1 MKTNTLSLPDNS
13 KLYLMNGS
21 AYRKLTDDEIG
32 QLIVQGCYCEDW
44 NQIEVVSN
52 FLPDNVRFTKFS
64 GNNKLGRFDEEI
76 TLFGGVKMKTGII
89 HAHIHNCV
97 IDDNAMISSVKSY
110 IANYSIGK
118 HVIIHNLN
126 QLAVE
131 GTTSFGNGIRVKV
144 INESGGREIPIY
156 DHLSAHV
163 AYILALYRHRMSAV
177 NEIERLISN
186 YVDFISSSVGTV
198 SDGVKMI
205 NCGTLRNVKIGPGAV
220 LEGVAKLDNGSINS
234 TLADPVTFGQGV
246 ILENFIVC
254 SGTKIT
260 DTTLVSNCFIGQGCI
275 LDKHYSAVESVF
287 FANCQGLHGEACS
300 IFAGPYTVSHHKSSL
315 LIAGLFSFMNA
326 GSGSNQSN
334 HLYKLGPIHQGVVER
349 GAKTTSDSYILWPS
363 RIGAFSLVLGR
374 HYRHS
379 DTTDFPFSYLIE
391 EKDESR
397 LVPGINLQSIGT
409 IRDSQKWPK
418 RDRRKDTNLLDSINF
433 NLLSPYTIQKM
444 INGRAILLELLKA
457 SGETAPHYTYNGM
470 IIKNSALLRGIELYE
485 KAIWKFLGN
494 SLISRIQRVKVD
506 SVAEIREALKKDTP
520 LGSNSRWLDL
530 SGLICPSDAVDQL
543 LDSIENKR
551 VHSLEEVHAAIRS
564 IHKNYYTYEWSW
576 AVDVFRQFYKTPM
589 DEFLP
594 EDVIEVT
601 RKWLNAVLEIDHLL
615 YDDAKKEF
623 SLIKQTGF
631 GIDGDKLVRQLDFD
645 EVRGEFETHAEV
657 SSIRDHMAKKE
668 TLGHEIIA
676 KMERILLLQTIQN

>member
-1 MKTNTLSLPDNS
+1 MEKTI
-13 KLYLMNGS
+13 
-21 AYRKLTDDEIG
+21 YRKLTDEEIG
-32 QLIVQGCYCEDW
+32 QLIVQGCSCEDW
-44 NQIEVVSN
+44 NLIEVTTD
-52 FLPDNVRFTKFS
+52 FLPDQVRFTKFS
-64 GNNKLGRFDEEI
+64 GYNKLGRFDEEI
-76 TLFGGVKMKTGII
+76 TLFGGVRMKTGLVN
-89 HAHIHNCV
+89 AHIHNCT
-97 IDDNAMISSVKSY
+97 IGDNALISSVKSY
-110 IANYSIGK
+110 IANYSIGPN
-118 HVIIHNLN
+118 VIIHNLD

-131 GTTSFGNGIRVKV
+131 GETTFGNGIRVKV

-156 DHLSAHV
+156 DHLSAQV
-163 AYILALYRHRMSAV
+163 AYILALYRHRMNAV
-177 NEIERLISN
+177 NELERLIAE
-186 YVDFISSSVGTV
+186 YVKFITSSVGTV
-198 SDGVKMI
+198 SKGVQMI
-205 NCGTLRNVKIGPGAV
+205 NCGSVRNVKIGPYAM
-220 LEGVAKLDNGSINS
+220 LEGVSKLENGSINS
-234 TLADPVTFGQGV
+234 TAADPVVIGQGS

-254 SGTKIT
+254 SGTRIT
-260 DTTLVSNCFIGQGCI
+260 DSTLVSNCFIGQGCI

-334 HLYKLGPIHQGVVER
+334 HLYKLGPIHQGVIER

-363 RIGAFSLVLGR
+363 RIGAFSLVIGR

-391 EKDESR
+391 EHDESR
-397 LVPGINLQSIGT
+397 LIPGINLQSIGT

-444 INGRAILLELLKA
+444 INGRALLLELLHA
-457 SGETAPHYTYNGM
+457 SGETAPYYTYKGM

-494 SLISRIQRVKVD
+494 SLISRIQRMRIHAKED
-506 SVAEIREALKKDTP
+506 ICEALKRDTP
-520 LGSNSRWLDL
+520 LGGHTRWLDL
-530 SGLICPSDAVDQL
+530 TGMICPSDVIDQL
-543 LDSIENKR
+543 LDSIEKKR
-551 VHSLEEVHAAIRS
+551 VHSLEEVHTSLRL

-576 AVDVFRQFYKTPM
+576 AVDVLTQFYGKEVS
-589 DEFLP
+589 EFSP
-594 EDVIEVT
+594 ADVIEVT
-601 RKWLNAVLEIDHLL
+601 QRWMKAVQEIDLLL
-615 YDDAKKEF
+615 YNDAKKEF

-631 GIDGDKLVRQLDFD
+631 GIDGDNLVRQLDFD

-657 SSIRDHMAKKE
+657 NSIREHMAKKE
-668 TLGHEIIA
+668 ALGLEVIA
-676 KMERILLLQTIQN
+676 KMEKIMLLSTI

>member
-1 MKTNTLSLPDNS
+1 MEITV
-13 KLYLMNGS
+13 
-21 AYRKLTDDEIG
+21 YRKLTNEEIG
-32 QLIVQGCYCEDW
+32 QLIVQGCFCEDW
-44 NQIEVVSN
+44 NLIEVTSD
-52 FLPDNVRFTKFS
+52 FLPEQVRFTKFS
-64 GNNKLGRFDEEI
+64 GFNKLGRFDEEI
-76 TLFGGVKMKTGII
+76 TLFGGVRMKTGLVN
-89 HAHIHNCV
+89 AHIHNCT
-97 IDDNAMISSVKSY
+97 IGDNALISSVKSY
-110 IANYSIGK
+110 IANYSIGPN
-118 HVIIHNLN
+118 VIIHNLD

-131 GTTSFGNGIRVKV
+131 GETSFGNGIRVKV

-156 DHLSAHV
+156 DHLSAQV
-163 AYILALYRHRMSAV
+163 AYVLALYRHRMNAV
-177 NEIERLISN
+177 NELERLIAE
-186 YVDFISSSVGTV
+186 YVRFITSTVGTV
-198 SDGVKMI
+198 SKGVQMI
-205 NCGTLRNVKIGPGAV
+205 NCGSVRNVNIGPYAM
-220 LEGVAKLDNGSINS
+220 LEGVSKLENGSINS
-234 TLADPVTFGQGV
+234 TAADPVVIGQGC

-254 SGTKIT
+254 SGTRIT
-260 DTTLVSNCFIGQGCI
+260 DSTLVSNCFIGQGCI

-334 HLYKLGPIHQGVVER
+334 HLYKLGPIHQGVIER

-363 RIGAFSLVLGR
+363 RIGAFSLVIGR

-391 EKDESR
+391 EHDESR
-397 LVPGINLQSIGT
+397 LIPGINLQSIGT

-444 INGRAILLELLKA
+444 INGRSILLELLHA
-457 SGETAPHYTYNGM
+457 SGETAPYYTYKGM

-494 SLISRIQRVKVD
+494 SLISRIQRMRIH
-506 SVAEIREALKKDTP
+506 VAGDIGEALKRDTP
-520 LGSNSRWLDL
+520 LGGHSRWLDL
-530 SGLICPSDAVDQL
+530 TGMICPSDVIDQL

-551 VHSLEEVHAAIRS
+551 VHSLEEVHSSLRL
-564 IHKNYYTYEWSW
+564 IHRNYYTYEWSW
-576 AVDVFRQFYKTPM
+576 AMDVLTHFYGKEVA
-589 DEFLP
+589 EFLP
-594 EDVIEVT
+594 ADVIKVT
-601 RKWLNAVLEIDHLL
+601 QLWMKAVQEIDLLL
-615 YDDAKKEF
+615 YNDAKKEF

-631 GIDGDKLVRQLDFD
+631 GIDGDNLVRQLDFD

-657 SSIRDHMAKKE
+657 NSIREHMAKKE
-668 TLGHEIIA
+668 ALGLEVIA
-676 KMERILLLQTIQN
+676 KMEKVMLLSTI

>member
-1 MKTNTLSLPDNS
+1 MEKTI
-13 KLYLMNGS
+13 
-21 AYRKLTDDEIG
+21 YRKLTDEEIG
-32 QLIVQGCYCEDW
+32 QLIVQGCSCEDW
-44 NQIEVVSN
+44 NLIEVTTD
-52 FLPDNVRFTKFS
+52 FLPDQVRFTKFS
-64 GNNKLGRFDEEI
+64 GYNKLGRFDEEI
-76 TLFGGVKMKTGII
+76 TLFGGVRMKTGLVN
-89 HAHIHNCV
+89 AHIHNCT
-97 IDDNAMISSVKSY
+97 IGDNALISSVKSY
-110 IANYSIGK
+110 IANYSIGPN
-118 HVIIHNLN
+118 VIIHNLD

-131 GTTSFGNGIRVKV
+131 GETTFGNGIRVKV

-156 DHLSAHV
+156 DHLSAQV
-163 AYILALYRHRMSAV
+163 AYILALYRHRMNAV
-177 NEIERLISN
+177 NELERLIAE
-186 YVDFISSSVGTV
+186 YVKFITSSVGTV
-198 SDGVKMI
+198 SKGVQMI
-205 NCGTLRNVKIGPGAV
+205 NCGSVRNVKIGPYAM
-220 LEGVAKLDNGSINS
+220 LEGVSKLENGSINS
-234 TLADPVTFGQGV
+234 TAADPVVIGQGS

-254 SGTKIT
+254 SGTRIT
-260 DTTLVSNCFIGQGCI
+260 DSTLVSNCFIGQGCI

-334 HLYKLGPIHQGVVER
+334 HLYKLGPIHQGVIER

-363 RIGAFSLVLGR
+363 RIGAFSLVIGR

-391 EKDESR
+391 EHDESR
-397 LVPGINLQSIGT
+397 LIPGINLQSIGT

-444 INGRAILLELLKA
+444 INGRALLLELLHA
-457 SGETAPHYTYNGM
+457 SGETAPYYTYKGM

-494 SLISRIQRVKVD
+494 SLISRIQRMRIHTKED
-506 SVAEIREALKKDTP
+506 ICEALKRDTP
-520 LGSNSRWLDL
+520 LGGHTRWLDL
-530 SGLICPSDAVDQL
+530 TGMICPSDVIDQL
-543 LDSIENKR
+543 LDSIEKKR
-551 VHSLEEVHAAIRS
+551 VHSLEEVHTSLRL

-576 AVDVFRQFYKTPM
+576 AVDVLTQFYGKEVS
-589 DEFLP
+589 EFSP
-594 EDVIEVT
+594 ADVIEVT
-601 RKWLNAVLEIDHLL
+601 QRWMKAVQEIDLLL
-615 YDDAKKEF
+615 YNDAKKEF

-631 GIDGDKLVRQLDFD
+631 GIDGDNLVRQLDFD

-657 SSIRDHMAKKE
+657 NSIREHMAKKE
-668 TLGHEIIA
+668 ALGLEVIA
-676 KMERILLLQTIQN
+676 KMEKIMLLSTI

>member
-1 MKTNTLSLPDNS
+1 METTT
-13 KLYLMNGS
+13 
-21 AYRKLTDDEIG
+21 YRKLTNDEIG

-44 NQIEVVSN
+44 NLIGVVPD
-52 FLPDNVRFTKFS
+52 FLPDNVKFTKFS
-64 GNNKLGRFDEEI
+64 GINQLGRFDEEI
-76 TLFGGVKMKTGII
+76 TLYGGVRMKTGIV
-89 HAHIHNCV
+89 HAHIHNCT
-97 IDDNAMISSVKSY
+97 IEDNSLINSVKSY
-110 IANYSIGK
+110 IANYHIGK
-118 HVIIHNLN
+118 NVIIHNLD

-163 AYILALYRHRMSAV
+163 AYILALYRHRMNAV
-177 NEIERLISN
+177 NEIERLIAIYVNYISASRGSVSN
-186 YVDFISSSVGTV
+186 
-198 SDGVKMI
+198 GVQLI
-205 NCGTLRNVKIGPGAV
+205 NCGTIRNVKIGPYAV
-220 LEGVAKLDNGSINS
+220 LEGVSKLNNGSINS
-234 TLADPVTFGQGV
+234 TAADPVTIGQGS

-254 SGTKIT
+254 SGTRIT
-260 DTTLVSNCFIGQGCI
+260 DSTLVSNCFIGQGCI

-391 EKDESR
+391 EHNESK
-397 LVPGINLQSIGT
+397 LIPGVNLQSIGT

-444 INGRAILLELLKA
+444 INGRAILLELLHA
-457 SGETAPHYTYNGM
+457 SGETAPHYTYKGM
-470 IIKNSALLRGIELYE
+470 IINNSALQRGIDLYE

-494 SLISRIQRVKVD
+494 SLISRIQRV
-506 SVAEIREALKKDTP
+506 SINSTEELREALKKDTP

-530 SGLICPSDAVDQL
+530 SGMICPSDVVDQL
-543 LDSIENKR
+543 LDAIENKKI
-551 VHSLEEVHAAIRS
+551 HSLEEVHTAIRS

-576 AVDVFRQFYKTPM
+576 AVDVMQHFYFVPVS
-589 DEFLP
+589 EFSP
-594 EDVIEVT
+594 TDVIEVT
-601 RKWLNAVLEIDHLL
+601 KKWMKAVLGIDQLL
-615 YDDAKKEF
+615 YNDAKKEF

-631 GIDGDKLVRQLDFD
+631 GIDGDKVVRQLDFD

-668 TLGHEIIA
+668 ALGQEVIE
-676 KMERILLLQTIQN
+676 KMEKILLLQTVKNEHVCVE

>member
-1 MKTNTLSLPDNS
+1 MEDS
-13 KLYLMNGS
+13 K
-21 AYRKLTDDEIG
+21 YRKLTNEEVG
-32 QLIVQGCYCEDW
+32 QLIVQGCCCEDW
-44 NQIEVVSN
+44 NLMQVVSD
-52 FLPDNVRFTKFS
+52 FLPDTVRQTQFS
-64 GNNKLGRFDEEI
+64 GTNRLGRFDEEI
-76 TLFGGVKMKTGII
+76 TLYGGVRMKTGIVQ
-89 HAHIHNCV
+89 AHLHNCTV
-97 IDDNAMISSVKSY
+97 GDNALISNVKSY
-110 IANYSIGK
+110 IANYNIGK

-156 DHLSAHV
+156 DHLSAQE
-163 AYILALYRHRMSAV
+163 AYILALYRHRMIAV
-177 NEIERLISN
+177 NEIERLIGN
-186 YVDFISSSVGTV
+186 YTSMVASQVGTIG
-198 SDGVKMI
+198 DGVQMI
-205 NCGTLRNVKIGPGAV
+205 NCGTLRNVKIAPCAI
-220 LEGVAKLDNGSINS
+220 LEGVSKLDNGSINS
-234 TLADPVTFGQGV
+234 TASDPVTIGQGV
-246 ILENFIVC
+246 IMENFIVC
-254 SGTKIT
+254 SGTRIT
-260 DTTLVSNCFIGQGCI
+260 DSTLVSNSFIGQGCI

-334 HLYKLGPIHQGVVER
+334 HLYKLGPIHQGVIER

-363 RIGAFSLVLGR
+363 RIGAFSLVIGR

-391 EKDESR
+391 EHDESR
-397 LVPGINLQSIGT
+397 LIPGINLQSIGT

-444 INGRAILLELLKA
+444 INGRAILLELLHA
-457 SGETAPHYTYNGM
+457 SGETAPHYTYKGM
-470 IIKNSALLRGIELYE
+470 IIKNSALLRGIELYD

-494 SLISRIQRVKVD
+494 SLISRIQRMEVETTSD
-506 SVAEIREALKKDTP
+506 LSEALKMDST

-530 SGLICPSDAVDQL
+530 AGMICPSDAVDHL
-543 LDSIENKR
+543 LDSIENKKND
-551 VHSLEEVHAAIRS
+551 SLEEIHAFIRS
-564 IHKNYYTYEWSW
+564 IHQNYYSYEWSW
-576 AVDVFRQFYKTPM
+576 AVDVFTQFYKIPVA
-589 DEFLP
+589 EFSAV
-594 EDVIEVT
+594 DVIEVT
-601 RKWLNAVLEIDHLL
+601 NRWKTAVLEIDKLL
-615 YDDAKKEF
+615 YNDAKKEF

-631 GIDGDKLVRQLDFD
+631 GIDGDKVVRQLDFD

-657 SSIRDHMAKKE
+657 ISIREHMDKKE
-668 TLGHEIIA
+668 ALGSEIVA
-676 KMERILLLQTIQN
+676 KMEKILLLQAIKN

>member
-1 MKTNTLSLPDNS
+1 LPDNS
-13 KLYLMNGS
+13 KLNLMSGS
-21 AYRKLTDDEIG
+21 AYRELTDEEIG

-44 NQIEVVSN
+44 NLIEVVPN

-64 GNNKLGRFDEEI
+64 GTNKLGRFDEEI
-76 TLFGGVKMKTGII
+76 TLFGGVRMKTGII

-97 IDDNAMISSVKSY
+97 IDDNALISSVKSY

-144 INESGGREIPIY
+144 INESGGREIPIF

-163 AYILALYRHRMSAV
+163 AYILALYRHRKSAV
-177 NEIERLISN
+177 NEIERLIAN

-198 SDGVKMI
+198 CDGVRLI
-205 NCGTLRNVKIGPGAV
+205 NCGTIRNVKIGPGAV
-220 LEGVAKLDNGSINS
+220 LEGVSKLDNGSINS
-234 TLADPVTFGQGV
+234 TVADPVTFGQGV

-254 SGTKIT
+254 SGTRIT

-275 LDKHYSAVESVF
+275 LDKHYSAVESAF

-397 LVPGINLQSIGT
+397 LIPGINLQSIGT

-418 RDRRKDTNLLDSINF
+418 RDRRKDTNLMDSINF

-444 INGRAILLELLKA
+444 INGRAILLELLRA

-494 SLISRIQRVKVD
+494 SLLSRIQRVNVN
-506 SVAEIREALKKDTP
+506 STEEIREALKKDTP
-520 LGSNSRWLDL
+520 LGSKSRWLDL
-530 SGLICPSDAVDQL
+530 SGMICPSDAIDQL

-551 VHSLEEVHAAIRS
+551 VNSLEEVNAAIRS

-576 AVDVFRQFYKTPM
+576 AVDVFQQFYKTPI

-594 EDVIEVT
+594 ADVIEVT
-601 RKWLNAVLEIDHLL
+601 RKWLKAVLEIDQLL
-615 YDDAKKEF
+615 YNDAKKEF

-668 TLGHEIIA
+668 ALGHEVIA
-676 KMERILLLQTIQN
+676 KMEKILLLQTIQN

>member
-1 MKTNTLSLPDNS
+1 MER
-13 KLYLMNGS
+13 S
-21 AYRKLTDDEIG
+21 AYRKLTNEEIG

-44 NQIEVVSN
+44 NLIEVVFN
-52 FLPDNVRFTKFS
+52 FLPDNVRFSKFS
-64 GNNKLGRFDEEI
+64 GINKLGRFDQEI
-76 TLFGGVKMKTGII
+76 TLFGGVSMKTGIL
-89 HAHIHNCV
+89 HAHIHNCT
-97 IDDNAMISSVKSY
+97 IGDNALISSVKSY
-110 IANYSIGK
+110 IANYSIGEN
-118 HVIIHNLN
+118 VIIHNLN

-131 GTTSFGNGIRVKV
+131 GTTTFGNGIRIKV

-156 DHLSAHV
+156 DHLSAQI
-163 AYILALYRHRMSAV
+163 AYILALYRHRMNAV

-186 YVDFISSSVGTV
+186 YVDFISASVGTV
-198 SDGVKMI
+198 GNGVQMI
-205 NCGTLRNVKIGPGAV
+205 NCGTIRNVKIGPYAI
-220 LEGVAKLDNGSINS
+220 LEGVSKLDNGSINS
-234 TLADPVTFGQGV
+234 SAADPVTLGQGV

-254 SGTKIT
+254 SGTRIT
-260 DTTLVSNCFIGQGCI
+260 DSTLVSNCFVGQGCI

-334 HLYKLGPIHQGVVER
+334 HLYKLGPIHQGIIER

-391 EKDESR
+391 ENNESK
-397 LVPGINLQSIGT
+397 LIPGITLQSIGT

-444 INGRAILLELLKA
+444 INGRAILLELLHA
-457 SGETAPHYTYNGM
+457 SGETAPYYTYKGM
-470 IIKNSALLRGIELYE
+470 IIKNSALLRGIDLYE
-485 KAIWKFLGN
+485 KAVWKFLGN
-494 SLISRIQRVKVD
+494 SLISRLQRMRINSPEDV
-506 SVAEIREALKKDTP
+506 REALKKDTP
-520 LGSNSRWLDL
+520 LGSNTRWLDL
-530 SGLICPSDAVDQL
+530 TGMICPSDTIDYL
-543 LDSIENKR
+543 LDSIENKKI
-551 VHSLEEVHAAIRS
+551 HSLEEVNATIRS

-576 AVDVFRQFYKTPM
+576 AVDVFKQFYTTPV
-589 DEFLP
+589 DEFSP
-594 EDVIEVT
+594 VDVIEVT
-601 RKWLNAVLEIDHLL
+601 KRWMKAVLEIDQLL
-615 YDDAKKEF
+615 YNDAKKEF

-631 GIDGDKLVRQLDFD
+631 GIDGDKVVRQLDFD
-645 EVRGEFETHAEV
+645 EVRGEFETHTEV

-668 TLGHEIIA
+668 ALGNEVIT
-676 KMERILLLQTIQN
+676 KMEKILLLQTINN

>member
-1 MKTNTLSLPDNS
+1 MGIP
-13 KLYLMNGS
+13 
-21 AYRKLTDDEIG
+21 AYRKLTNEEIG
-32 QLIVQGCYCEDW
+32 QLIIQGCYCEDW
-44 NQIEVVSN
+44 NLIEVVPDFIS
-52 FLPDNVRFTKFS
+52 DNVRFTKFS
-64 GNNKLGRFDEEI
+64 GTNRLGRFEDEI
-76 TLFGGVKMKTGII
+76 TLFGGVRMKTGIV
-89 HAHIHNCV
+89 HAHIHNCT
-97 IDDNAMISSVKSY
+97 IGDNTLISSVKSY
-110 IANYSIGK
+110 IANYTIGK
-118 HVIIHNLN
+118 QVIIHNLN

-131 GTTSFGNGIRVKV
+131 GKTSFGNGIRVKV

-156 DHLSAHV
+156 DHLSAQV
-163 AYILALYRHRMSAV
+163 AYILALYRHRMKAV
-177 NEIERLISN
+177 NLLEELISN
-186 YVDFISSSVGTV
+186 YVDFISSSVG
-198 SDGVKMI
+198 SISNGVQMI
-205 NCGTLRNVKIGPGAV
+205 NCGTIRNVKIGPYAI
-220 LEGVAKLDNGSINS
+220 LEGVAKLENGSINS
-234 TLADPVTFGQGV
+234 TAADPVKIGQGA

-260 DTTLVSNCFIGQGCI
+260 DSTLVSNCFIGQGCI

-334 HLYKLGPIHQGVVER
+334 HLYKLGPIHQGVIER

-391 EKDESR
+391 DKDESR
-397 LVPGINLQSIGT
+397 LIPGINLQSIGT

-418 RDRRKDTNLLDSINF
+418 RDLRKDTNLLDSINF

-444 INGRAILLELLKA
+444 IRGRKILLELLHA
-457 SGETAPHYTYNGM
+457 SGETAPHYTYKGM

-494 SLISRIQRVKVD
+494 SVISRIQRRPINSND
-506 SVAEIREALKKDTP
+506 DIQQALKKDTP
-520 LGSNSRWLDL
+520 LGSKSKWLDIT
-530 SGLICPSDAVDQL
+530 GMICPSDAVDHL
-543 LDSIENKR
+543 LDSIEKKGIN
-551 VHSLEEVHAAIRS
+551 SLEEVNSAIRS
-564 IHKNYYTYEWSW
+564 IHENYYTYEWSW
-576 AVDVFRQFYKTPM
+576 AADIIAQFYTTPVT
-589 DEFLP
+589 EFTAS
-594 EDVIEVT
+594 DVIEVT
-601 RKWLNAVLEIDHLL
+601 KRWMKAVLEIDHLL
-615 YDDAKKEF
+615 YNDAKKEF

-631 GIDGDKLVRQLDFD
+631 GIDGDRTVQQLDFD
-645 EVRGEFETHAEV
+645 KVRGEFETHAEV

-668 TLGHEIIA
+668 TLGNEVIS
-676 KMERILLLQTIQN
+676 KMEKILLLQAITN